1 MQGDDTD
8 SSSETSSVKLMESPG
23 LPFPPGSSGPKDQ
36 YFRYLLL
43 PSPGSHPYSPSKTG
57 IVIQPFCRRVR
68 EG

>member
-23 LPFPPGSSGPKDQ
+23 LPFPPKTNTSGTCSCLVLDHTPILPLRQVLLSSH
-36 YFRYLLL
+36 FA
-43 PSPGSHPYSPSKTG
+43 
-57 IVIQPFCRRVR
+57 